1 MVVDHEIRRITVPIG
16 AGLSTSRF
24 GIFENGNLLDCVYE
38 YESAKMLVRNRK
50 DAWAD
55 HGE

>member
-1 MVVDHEIRRITVPIG
+1 MVVDHEIRVITVPIG

-24 GIFENGNLLDCVYE
+24 GIFENGTLLDCVYE

-50 DAWAD
+50 DIWAD